1 MEFHLLLY
9 KWIPRVPG
17 YLLLLFFALVLL
29 CSNGIFLGTTTD
41 IYSSRGEQVEAYTMA
56 YNAVY
61 IGMGLGIMFSPKLAA
76 RFTNKALFLF
86 GLCSLLLFN
95 ILCIVI
101 AVPSLIVLCCFLLG
115 FFKTLAL
122 GEIYVNWLAI
132 WSKKMDSSRLYPFFY
147 FLALTGSYLITWL
160 TSLYTTHF
168 NWQYSYLLVIVS
180 IMISIAL
187 AIIFVEEQPLKR
199 KIPLYQSDVLGVIL
213 ISISLMSLN
222 YLAVFGKVE
231 DWFNSEKILLS
242 AVFFVLFLGLF
253 IIREQYTRRP
263 FVDLNIYVRKNL
275 GVGLLL
281 FFLLGI
287 FTPSS
292 MQSAFSLGILKYE
305 FITNLELNLY
315 LIPGVLLGCIIS
327 YFWYRVKLSGEW
339 LILAGFLLF
348 LFYNLIMYFNLGSN
362 FEFSDFYIPSFLR
375 GAAFS
380 ILYISIALYSTRYA
394 DPHIILKVAGTMV
407 IFRSFIGVG
416 LFTGIYNYFIYA
428 QRIRHLD
435 VIASG
440 SDAGANGFQSA
451 RLVEAHNAILLQQA
465 SISALKELTG
475 ILVICGIITVI
486 LLSAYFYRQYIRSET
501 AQEVIP

>member
-1 MEFHLLLY
+1 
-9 KWIPRVPG
+9 
-17 YLLLLFFALVLL
+17 
-29 CSNGIFLGTTTD
+29 
-41 IYSSRGEQVEAYTMA
+41 
-56 YNAVY
+56 
-61 IGMGLGIMFSPKLAA
+61 
-76 RFTNKALFLF
+76 
-86 GLCSLLLFN
+86 
-95 ILCIVI
+95 
-101 AVPSLIVLCCFLLG
+101 
-115 FFKTLAL
+115 
-122 GEIYVNWLAI
+122 
-132 WSKKMDSSRLYPFFY
+132 
-147 FLALTGSYLITWL
+147 
-160 TSLYTTHF
+160 
-168 NWQYSYLLVIVS
+168 
-180 IMISIAL
+180 
-187 AIIFVEEQPLKR
+187 
-199 KIPLYQSDVLGVIL
+199 
-213 ISISLMSLN
+213 MSLN

-242 AVFFVLFLGLF
+242 AVFFFLFLGLF
-253 IIREQYTRRP
+253 IIREQYIRRP
-263 FVDLNIYVRKNL
+263 FVDLNIYARKNL
-275 GVGLLL
+275 GIGLLL
-281 FFLLGI
+281 FFILGI

-292 MQSAFSLGILKYE
+292 LQSAFSLGILKYE

-315 LIPGVLLGCIIS
+315 LIPGVLLGCILS

-348 LFYNLIMYFNLGSN
+348 LSYNLIMYFNLDSN

-440 SDAGANGFQSA
+440 SDAGANVFQSA

-475 ILVICGIITVI
+475 VLVICGIITLS
-486 LLSAYFYRQYIRSET
+486 LLSAYFYRQYIRSEA